1 MQLAS
6 NTPIIVRMK
15 EMDEI
20 GDKTVKELG
29 LHFVEPDMGLLTKF
43 QENIRY
49 LSGKLGNEVLIPI
62 PTKEGFLEKPLTSD
76 QSKEIDKL
84 LGEKYAGAAVQLQD
98 KLATSVVIK
107 ESGEEMVSLPLL
119 FKTNN
124 VPLSL
129 SNVPFHEACGE
140 WAGKERVFWARK
152 GVSEKILKAG
162 KALQSLEI
170 VLHLEDAFRPV
181 GVQEGL
187 FFRRVKLTLQQH
199 PDWAQ
204 DWKKVWAEARSKTAV
219 SPFMAGHKSGAA
231 VDITLRRAD
240 GTPLP
245 LGNKYPEGG
254 PKVAVRFP
262 FITQEEWSTRQLY
275 TLTMEMSGL
284 RIYPYENWHASSGDL
299 SAGIAAFSD
308 TEVILNYNGIY
319 GPIKGFD
326 LKTGEVEPYGV
337 DEYFKPFYTED
348 ELKQVLIK

>member
-1 MQLAS
+1 
-6 NTPIIVRMK
+6 MK

-20 GDKTVKELG
+20 GDKTEKELE
-29 LHFVEPDMGLLTKF
+29 LHFVEPDMGLLTKL

-49 LSGKLGNEVLIPI
+49 LSDKLGNKVLTPI
-62 PTKEGFLEKPLTSD
+62 PPKEGFLEKPLTSD

-84 LGEKYAGAAVQLQD
+84 LGEKYAVAAVQLQD
-98 KLATSVVIK
+98 RLANSVTIT
-107 ESGEEMVSLPLL
+107 ESGEKMVSLPLL
-119 FKTNN
+119 FKNKG

-129 SNVPFHEACGE
+129 STVPFHEACGE
-140 WAGKERVFWARK
+140 WAGKERVFWIRE

-162 KALQSLEI
+162 EALKPLGI
-170 VLHLEDAFRPV
+170 MLHLEDAFRP
-181 GVQEGL
+181 
-187 FFRRVKLTLQQH
+187 
-199 PDWAQ
+199 DWEQ

-231 VDITLRRAD
+231 VDITLRRVD
-240 GTPLP
+240 GAPLP

-299 SAGIAAFSD
+299 SAGIVAFSD
-308 TEVILNYNGIY
+308 TEVTPNYHGIY

-326 LKTGEVEPYGV
+326 LKTGEVEPYEV
-337 DEYFKPFYTED
+337 SEYFKPFYTED
-348 ELKQVLIK
+348 ELK